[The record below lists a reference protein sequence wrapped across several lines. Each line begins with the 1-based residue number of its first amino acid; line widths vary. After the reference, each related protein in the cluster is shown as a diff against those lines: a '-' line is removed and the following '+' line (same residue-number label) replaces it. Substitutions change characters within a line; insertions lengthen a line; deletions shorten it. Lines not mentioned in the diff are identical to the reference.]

1 MSVNTEVSVAD
12 WILNGGFSISGYDIA
27 ETNWA
32 IEQKLEIQQE
42 LKRLRLQDNI
52 SPKVNALSTE
62 GIYFNCTNVI

>member
-1 MSVNTEVSVAD
+1 MSVNTEASVAD

-42 LKRLRLQDNI
+42 LKRLRL
-52 SPKVNALSTE
+52 
-62 GIYFNCTNVI
+62 

>member
-32 IEQKLEIQQE
+32 IEQKLELEIQQE
-42 LKRLRLQDNI
+42 LKRLRL
-52 SPKVNALSTE
+52 
-62 GIYFNCTNVI
+62 

>member
-32 IEQKLEIQQE
+32 IEQKLETQQE
-42 LKRLRLQDNI
+42 LKRLRL
-52 SPKVNALSTE
+52 
-62 GIYFNCTNVI
+62 

>member
-42 LKRLRLQDNI
+42 LKRLRL
-52 SPKVNALSTE
+52 
-62 GIYFNCTNVI
+62 

>member
-1 MSVNTEVSVAD
+1 MSVNTEVSVSD

-42 LKRLRLQDNI
+42 LKRLRL
-52 SPKVNALSTE
+52 
-62 GIYFNCTNVI
+62 

>member
-1 MSVNTEVSVAD
+1 MSVNTEISVAD

-42 LKRLRLQDNI
+42 LKRLRL
-52 SPKVNALSTE
+52 
-62 GIYFNCTNVI
+62 